1 MHTAECPHCDSRDTV
16 KNGFYRYKDR
26 PQRQRYLCRGCGQSF
41 NEDTGSPYHGLHYD
55 DQPVTLAVMLQTQMA
70 LSGSQTVI
78 VLATTYD
85 VRPNRR
91 TVQRWVR
98 RFAPHLVQLQRRLG
112 PQFSDRWMTDEL
124 FCNRHAHHSKRTP
137 DPKYL
142 YTVLDSLRQVVAT
155 LTSDRRDAASI
166 VDVLTL
172 AVEEAGQAP
181 TVLSHDGWNAY
192 TTATR
197 RLRPVLGKTR
207 CVEAHFDTK
216 VVPVTREDGDGTTRR
231 GVVRVSQNL
240 IERYHC
246 YPRARENSMRGV
258 KSAESGTHYFQA
270 MAVAYNLF
278 KPHAFHG
285 GVPPAVAVGWSPGLE
300 WRDLPDVL

>member
-1 MHTAECPHCDSRDTV
+1 MHPAECPHCESRDTV

-26 PQRQRYLCRGCGQSF
+26 PQRQRYLCRGCSRSF
-41 NEDTGSPYHGLHYD
+41 NEDTASPYHGLHYD
-55 DQPVTLAVMLQTQMA
+55 DDPVTLAVMLQTQMA

-85 VRPNRR
+85 VEPNRR

-98 RFAPHLVQLQRRLG
+98 RFAPALVALQRRLG

-124 FCNRHAHHSKRTP
+124 FCNRHAHKSKRTP

-142 YTVLDSLRQVVAT
+142 YTVLDSMRQVVAT

-166 VDVLTL
+166 VDVLKQ

-181 TVLSHDGWNAY
+181 AVLSHDGWNAY

-197 RLRPVLGKTR
+197 RLRRILGKTR
-207 CVEAHFDTK
+207 TVEAHFDTK
-216 VVPVTREDGDGTTRR
+216 VVPTEK
-231 GVVRVSQNL
+231 GVARVSQNH

-258 KSAESGTHYFQA
+258 KTAESGTHYFQA

-278 KPHAFHG
+278 KPHAYHDG
-285 GVPPAVAVGWSPGLE
+285 KPPAVGVGWSPGLE
-300 WRDLPDVL
+300 WKDLPEVL